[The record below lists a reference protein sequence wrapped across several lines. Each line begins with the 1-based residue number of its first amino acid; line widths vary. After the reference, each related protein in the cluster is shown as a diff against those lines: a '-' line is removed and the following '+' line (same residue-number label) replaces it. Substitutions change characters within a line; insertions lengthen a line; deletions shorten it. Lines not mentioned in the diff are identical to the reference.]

1 MKNIFIYQL
10 TIMATEKKKYVD
22 NFYKLLDK
30 GRSQSKRT
38 LTIKESTDNRLLSTS
53 STFYNLNNKS
63 DSYPTL
69 IQMLKSDLFQ
79 IQDMINL
86 NSKDIKMFKL
96 LSKTPGLSKKLTEI
110 EQNKSVQ
117 ESIEKISDISQ
128 RNDKINKIYGI
139 KDNKQLIQ
147 KIFFELNLYELLLGK
162 IHDFFLLMKL
172 SLHKDDTYQETMSKI
187 ISMKDFIDKTVDKL
201 NEKSINQNNKNNDEI
216 KENIFNI
223 QTLSEFLKTK
233 FNDNGN
239 NNIKDILLYII
250 KLINNFLKENNKNIL
265 NETNIEI
272 TLAKSKSDIEKF
284 EIIQKELI
292 ELIKKSKL
300 ENDEIKA
307 KNNKIKEENENL
319 IKRIEEFENQN
330 LDINNI
336 KSQFESEKNELVQN
350 IENSE
355 RKYKE
360 LENEYNLLKEQNSQ
374 MISELNEF
382 KQKESDKLNYSSSI
396 ENELNSKKEQILNL
410 EKTNSELN
418 NKINELN
425 SKIAELTSKIK
436 ELESTKNKTID
447 INESLKNSEL
457 MNIMK
462 NYESQLKKIGNDLMT
477 QNKEKLKDLEN
488 KYKSLQS
495 KYDMI
500 IIERENLKKNI
511 LYLKGKKYDP
521 DSYEEVL
528 KEQFETMRRAF
539 VNKIDELNEE
549 LTDIKR
555 DSRIKVYQLELELQ
569 ETVKLKNNFLKQII
583 NLQSQLDALNKEYY

>member
-1 MKNIFIYQL
+1 
-10 TIMATEKKKYVD
+10 MATEKKKYVD

-38 LTIKESTDNRLLSTS
+38 LTIKETTDNRLLSTS

-63 DSYPTL
+63 ESYPTL

-292 ELIKKSKL
+292 ELIKNSKL

-360 LENEYNLLKEQNSQ
+360 LENEFNLLKEQNSQ

-396 ENELNSKKEQILNL
+396 ENELNTKKEQILNL

>member
-1 MKNIFIYQL
+1 MKNIFIYRI

-201 NEKSINQNNKNNDEI
+201 NEKSINQDNKNIDEI

-223 QTLSEFLKTK
+223 QTLSEFLKMK
-233 FNDNGN
+233 FNDNDN
-239 NNIKDILLYII
+239 NNMKDILLYII
-250 KLINNFLKENNKNIL
+250 
-265 NETNIEI
+265 
-272 TLAKSKSDIEKF
+272 
-284 EIIQKELI
+284 QKELI
-292 ELIKKSKL
+292 DLIKKSKL
-300 ENDEIKA
+300 ENEEIKA
-307 KNNKIKEENENL
+307 ENNKIKEENENL

-330 LDINNI
+330 SDINNI
-336 KSQFESEKNELVQN
+336 KSQFKLEKSEFLQN

-355 RKYKE
+355 KKYKD
-360 LENEYNLLKEQNSQ
+360 LENEYNLLKEQHNQ

-382 KQKESDKLNYSSSI
+382 KQKESDKLNYSTSI
-396 ENELNSKKEQILNL
+396 ESELNTKKEQILNL

-425 SKIAELTSKIK
+425 SKITELTNKIK
-436 ELESTKNKTID
+436 ELENAKNKTID

>member
-1 MKNIFIYQL
+1 
-10 TIMATEKKKYVD
+10 MATEKKKYVD

-38 LTIKESTDNRLLSTS
+38 LTINETTDNRLLSTS

-63 DSYPTL
+63 ESYPTL

-292 ELIKKSKL
+292 ELIKNSKL

-307 KNNKIKEENENL
+307 ENNKIKEENENL

-330 LDINNI
+330 SDINNI

-355 RKYKE
+355 KKYKE

-396 ENELNSKKEQILNL
+396 ENELNTKKEQILNL

-436 ELESTKNKTID
+436 ELESAKNKTID

>member
-1 MKNIFIYQL
+1 
-10 TIMATEKKKYVD
+10 MATEKKKYVD

-38 LTIKESTDNRLLSTS
+38 LTIKETTDNRLLSTS

-63 DSYPTL
+63 ESYPTL

-201 NEKSINQNNKNNDEI
+201 NEKNINQNNKNNDEI

-292 ELIKKSKL
+292 ELIKNSKL

-307 KNNKIKEENENL
+307 ENNKIKEENENL

-336 KSQFESEKNELVQN
+336 
-350 IENSE
+350 
-355 RKYKE
+355 
-360 LENEYNLLKEQNSQ
+360 
-374 MISELNEF
+374 
-382 KQKESDKLNYSSSI
+382 
-396 ENELNSKKEQILNL
+396 
-410 EKTNSELN
+410 
-418 NKINELN
+418 
-425 SKIAELTSKIK
+425 
-436 ELESTKNKTID
+436 
-447 INESLKNSEL
+447 
-457 MNIMK
+457 
-462 NYESQLKKIGNDLMT
+462 
-477 QNKEKLKDLEN
+477 
-488 KYKSLQS
+488 
-495 KYDMI
+495 
-500 IIERENLKKNI
+500 
-511 LYLKGKKYDP
+511 
-521 DSYEEVL
+521 
-528 KEQFETMRRAF
+528 
-539 VNKIDELNEE
+539 
-549 LTDIKR
+549 
-555 DSRIKVYQLELELQ
+555 
-569 ETVKLKNNFLKQII
+569 
-583 NLQSQLDALNKEYY
+583 

>member
-1 MKNIFIYQL
+1 
-10 TIMATEKKKYVD
+10 MATEKKKYVD

-63 DSYPTL
+63 ESYPTL

-201 NEKSINQNNKNNDEI
+201 NEKSINQDNKNNDEI

-292 ELIKKSKL
+292 ELIKNSKL

-360 LENEYNLLKEQNSQ
+360 LENEFNLLKEQNSQ

-382 KQKESDKLNYSSSI
+382 KQKESDKLNYSTSI
-396 ENELNSKKEQILNL
+396 ENELNTKKEQILNL

>member
-1 MKNIFIYQL
+1 
-10 TIMATEKKKYVD
+10 MATEKKKYVD

-79 IQDMINL
+79 IQDMINS
-86 NSKDIKMFKL
+86 NTKDIKMFKL

-292 ELIKKSKL
+292 ELIKNSKL

-382 KQKESDKLNYSSSI
+382 KQKESDKLNYSTSI
-396 ENELNSKKEQILNL
+396 ENELNTKKEQILNL

>member
-1 MKNIFIYQL
+1 M
-10 TIMATEKKKYVD
+10 
-22 NFYKLLDK
+22 
-30 GRSQSKRT
+30 
-38 LTIKESTDNRLLSTS
+38 
-53 STFYNLNNKS
+53 
-63 DSYPTL
+63 
-69 IQMLKSDLFQ
+69 
-79 IQDMINL
+79 
-86 NSKDIKMFKL
+86 
-96 LSKTPGLSKKLTEI
+96 
-110 EQNKSVQ
+110 
-117 ESIEKISDISQ
+117 
-128 RNDKINKIYGI
+128 
-139 KDNKQLIQ
+139 
-147 KIFFELNLYELLLGK
+147 
-162 IHDFFLLMKL
+162 
-172 SLHKDDTYQETMSKI
+172 
-187 ISMKDFIDKTVDKL
+187 
-201 NEKSINQNNKNNDEI
+201 
-216 KENIFNI
+216 
-223 QTLSEFLKTK
+223 
-233 FNDNGN
+233 
-239 NNIKDILLYII
+239 
-250 KLINNFLKENNKNIL
+250 
-265 NETNIEI
+265 
-272 TLAKSKSDIEKF
+272 
-284 EIIQKELI
+284 
-292 ELIKKSKL
+292 
-300 ENDEIKA
+300 
-307 KNNKIKEENENL
+307 
-319 IKRIEEFENQN
+319 
-330 LDINNI
+330 
-336 KSQFESEKNELVQN
+336 VQN

-355 RKYKE
+355 KKYKE

-382 KQKESDKLNYSSSI
+382 KQKESDKLNYSTSI
-396 ENELNSKKEQILNL
+396 ESELNTKKEQILNL
-410 EKTNSELN
+410 EKRNSELN

-436 ELESTKNKTID
+436 ELESAKNKTID